1 MAGSERR
8 RGGGD
13 DYFCSRR
20 MHNFIAHQR
29 NLIDVIVHPCLEM
42 NGSDAKA
49 RAQSNV
55 EDPPN
60 YKGDPTPSEGAKGA
74 EISIEKKEEVS
85 RMVSHNANA
94 EGIERGEFG

>member
-1 MAGSERR
+1 MGSERR

-13 DYFCSRR
+13 DYIRSRR

-29 NLIDVIVHPCLEM
+29 NLINAIVHPRAEM
-42 NGSDAKA
+42 NGSDAKVWA
-49 RAQSNV
+49 ESNV

-60 YKGDPTPSEGAKGA
+60 YKGDPTPSEGAKGT

-85 RMVSHNANA
+85 RMVTFDANT
-94 EGIERGEFG
+94 EWVERGEFG

>member
-1 MAGSERR
+1 
-8 RGGGD
+8 
-13 DYFCSRR
+13 

-29 NLIDVIVHPCLEM
+29 NLVDVIFHPRAEM
-42 NGSDAKA
+42 NGSDAQVW
-49 RAQSNV
+49 AQSNV

-85 RMVSHNANA
+85 RVVEQDANV
-94 EGIERGEFG
+94 EWVERGEFG

>member
-1 MAGSERR
+1 MVGSGRR

-13 DYFCSRR
+13 DYFRSQR

-29 NLIDVIVHPCLEM
+29 NLIDVTVHPRAEM

-60 YKGDPTPSEGAKGA
+60 YKGDPTPSEGAKGT
-74 EISIEKKEEVS
+74 EISIEKKKEVS
-85 RMVSHNANA
+85 RMIVHDNA
-94 EGIERGEFG
+94 EGAERGEFG